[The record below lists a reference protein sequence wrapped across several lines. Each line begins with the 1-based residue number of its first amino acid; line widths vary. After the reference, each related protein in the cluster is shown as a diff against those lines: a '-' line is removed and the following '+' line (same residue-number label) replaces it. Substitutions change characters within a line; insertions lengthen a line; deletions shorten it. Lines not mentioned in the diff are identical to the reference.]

1 MIDVKKYQPKSYA
14 DMFYGNAESQ
24 FRIEDI
30 LTGMTP
36 FPAFGKCG
44 ILLYGTFGTGKTTL
58 ARILPE
64 EIELGKTQQELVMPF
79 EFIKCKQGFTGPQ
92 VLSLLEKM
100 LSKIS
105 LNASGLHYIVL
116 DEIDNLTVAAQRSLK
131 SVMNTEHAIFVLTT
145 NYLNEIDKGVL
156 NRSVLVELNAASHQ
170 QIAGHIQRITADM
183 NVVLND
189 EEIEDIVEKS
199 RGSMRDATH
208 DAIRRANRKLRGIEV
223 IGSQQAA

>member
-64 EIELGKTQQELVMPF
+64 EIEFGKTQQELVMPF
-79 EFIKCKQGFTGPQ
+79 EFIKCQQGFTGPQ
-92 VLSLLEKM
+92 VLSLLGKI
-100 LSKIS
+100 LSKVS
-105 LNASGLHYIVL
+105 LNASGLHYVVL
-116 DEIDNLTVAAQRSLK
+116 DEVDNLTVAAQRSLK

-170 QIAGHIQRITADM
+170 QMSAHIQRITADM

-189 EEIEDIVEKS
+189 EEIVDIVEMS

-208 DAIRRANRKLRGIEV
+208 DAIRRANRKLRGVEV